1 MRYRSITGNCSY
13 LTSRGIAMK
22 RLLMSLQIKM
32 SWKVFSTGITGIIYV
47 YAVAVRCRIQV
58 VVLLIYLCMHI
69 SSFVL
74 FATHFPH
81 FTHFLFYSFALLLI
95 CSLILSIY
103 WFPDFLFYS
112 YSFTPLR
119 FCSFYSFAHSTHLLV
134 LLIYPFALLLILLIL
149 SLPHLLFCSFYPFT
163 VTPYATLDV
172 YPNRF

>member
-22 RLLMSLQIKM
+22 RLLMSLQIRM

-95 CSLILSIY
+95 FSL
-103 WFPDFLFYS
+103 LFYS
-112 YSFTPLR
+112 
-119 FCSFYSFAHSTHLLV
+119 FYSTTHLLMYVLV
-134 LLIYPFALLLILLIL
+134 LLIYPFALLLILLIF